1 MVNGLGPPGFH
12 KSLIYNNL
20 CKSLRPALSIWEL
33 FEARK
38 KSENKFDFSPFC
50 PYVVSMDKKYELVR
64 DGDMIASVVKSR
76 EGLDYLRFLGKECFV
91 GRPPEPWQGEPEFQ
105 LEVQYVEDGTPIE
118 LVLEWI
124 EFDPRDCPPSEDF
137 LAGTKF

>member
-1 MVNGLGPPGFH
+1 
-12 KSLIYNNL
+12 
-20 CKSLRPALSIWEL
+20 
-33 FEARK
+33 
-38 KSENKFDFSPFC
+38 
-50 PYVVSMDKKYELVR
+50 MDKKYELVR

-91 GRPPEPWQGEPEFQ
+91 GRPPEPYQGEPEFQ

-118 LVLEWI
+118 VALEWI
-124 EFDPRDCPPSEDF
+124 KCDYLWNCPPEDF